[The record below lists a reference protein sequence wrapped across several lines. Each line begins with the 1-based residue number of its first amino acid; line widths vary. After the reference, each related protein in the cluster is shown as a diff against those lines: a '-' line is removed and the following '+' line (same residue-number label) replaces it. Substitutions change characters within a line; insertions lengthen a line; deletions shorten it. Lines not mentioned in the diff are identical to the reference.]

1 VLSLEQLLRERGGEF
16 ELIYITRYAVAQQ
29 ALPLIARH
37 APQARVLFCNA
48 DLHHLR
54 QLRAARASGLE
65 GEAAELA
72 LAEVREVQR
81 QELEVIRQV
90 HLTFSY
96 SDVEQAVIEAQTL
109 GAAPTATCPWVVE
122 GPAEPGPLEG
132 RAGLAFLGSY
142 GHPPNREAV
151 EVFLAEVWPELRQ
164 RCPWLQLHLYGSGI
178 PAGLGS
184 SWGAL
189 EGVLLEGWVAD
200 PATVYARHRLFIAPL
215 RSGAGL
221 KGKVAAA
228 AAHGIPQVLS
238 PLAAEATGL
247 RHGQEVW
254 IAHGPQQWLE
264 GIERLCSDDQLWR
277 THSEA
282 AHRFA
287 RATWSRQRGLELM
300 AAALERLHL
309 PLTLPGT

>member
-1 VLSLEQLLRERGGEF
+1 
-16 ELIYITRYAVAQQ
+16 
-29 ALPLIARH
+29 
-37 APQARVLFCNA
+37 
-48 DLHHLR
+48 
-54 QLRAARASGLE
+54 
-65 GEAAELA
+65 
-72 LAEVREVQR
+72 
-81 QELEVIRQV
+81 
-90 HLTFSY
+90 
-96 SDVEQAVIEAQTL
+96 VE
-109 GAAPTATCPWVVE
+109 
-122 GPAEPGPLEG
+122 
-132 RAGLAFLGSY
+132 
-142 GHPPNREAV
+142 
-151 EVFLAEVWPELRQ
+151 
-164 RCPWLQLHLYGSGI
+164 
-178 PAGLGS
+178 
-184 SWGAL
+184 
-189 EGVLLEGWVAD
+189 LEGWVAD